1 MQFEPDG
8 FILAIR
14 AGSSTS
20 IGVREGFTQI
30 QSGSYVQW
38 RENLPPIEPTCQA
51 LLYRAGV
58 FWRRPGGFAWAT
70 NPRGTY
76 PSLKSTVIHG
86 ADKNDLLTGVMRQ
99 TTLFLSS
106 VPYFSVMIPT
116 TLTGLYHSLPQ
127 GRISQGSTWNGTS
140 LSLASPIKG
149 GYDQPLH
156 STEEPFQVSLGGGRI
171 IQDPRLERL
180 PGYYRVH
187 ENRTR

>member
-1 MQFEPDG
+1 MRSVVQFKPDG
-8 FILAIR
+8 FILAIG

-38 RENLPPIEPTCQA
+38 RENLPPNGPTYQA

-99 TTLFLSS
+99 TTLFLSAR
-106 VPYFSVMIPT
+106 
-116 TLTGLYHSLPQ
+116 TLLLGDDTDHPDWPLPFTSPRENLPRKHLEWYQ
-127 GRISQGSTWNGTS
+127 SFVS
-140 LSLASPIKG
+140 LS
-149 GYDQPLH
+149 D
-156 STEEPFQVSLGGGRI
+156 
-171 IQDPRLERL
+171 
-180 PGYYRVH
+180 
-187 ENRTR
+187 